1 MESKTMEEYLKE
13 LKDGLRQVADTI
25 LKTWQ
30 LKWSFKALDFIVN
43 TERVSL
49 TQCAQAFFVD
59 NLSKE
64 AADIDVERAVKILLM
79 AGIYGSSSN
88 LEYKELEDKAYE
100 YIEIWRGKIGSID
113 LLHLIIIERLRD
125 EHFFSEGLL
134 VGMSL
139 IRKTLSEKQ

>member
-1 MESKTMEEYLKE
+1 MKSKTTEEYLKE

-25 LKTWQ
+25 IKTWQ

-59 NLSKE
+59 NLNKE

-79 AGIYGSSSN
+79 AGIYGSNSN

-113 LLHLIIIERLRD
+113 LLHLILIERLRD